1 MLCLQAGRLLAQLLM
16 QGGHGDRPVTLIGYS
31 MGARLV
37 FHCLLELARSNCKGA
52 VLLEGYS
59 VVSHSLGLECGIR
72 RPTTWQ
78 PTAAFYKA
86 DGW

>member
-1 MLCLQAGRLLAQLLM
+1 M

-52 VLLEGYS
+52 ASTGA
-59 VVSHSLGLECGIR
+59 GLWMLMHRISAC
-72 RPTTWQ
+72 T
-78 PTAAFYKA
+78 
-86 DGW
+86 

>member
-52 VLLEGYS
+52 ASTGAGLWMLMHR
-59 VVSHSLGLECGIR
+59 VSAC
-72 RPTTWQ
+72 T
-78 PTAAFYKA
+78 
-86 DGW
+86 